1 MRNGEWIYDVVPHW
15 GQLPAGRQFGGT
27 HDAINSD
34 KAENLYVSTQSET
47 SILVYGRV
55 TKLTRVKA

>member
-47 SILVYGRV
+47 SILV
-55 TKLTRVKA
+55 